1 MSCVFRKRLKFY
13 VLSAVNA
20 NIVTIIAVDQLK
32 GMYHIDVHNTSI
44 GRCCLAMG
52 QACCLKR
59 YHWVVRTVMFLAMPS
74 YCVEIGMAV
83 SSGLVWSL
91 FLPMQCTFLI
101 GLPYNLAECS
111 YLESLLS
118 MTHGHANPRDH
129 QRAMDAQW
137 QFTQQTYGLYRPSRD
152 GFLQIFRAVSSYIG
166 PGNPAILSVPVSSQ
180 DSPDFVLNLIEQSWN
195 DLRIPGTVVPW
206 QLFPIDST
214 RAQSS
219 QRALAYP
226 SCIMVTHDD
235 FASFEQRP
243 HGLMEVIIPGDS
255 WLFGT
260 VLPWRVNW
268 PILREFIAPWC
279 PLGMIVDRLEFL
291 LCGVLL
297 TEQLVECWHGFY
309 ARYSDVWRLP
319 SPHAAPLATALGTS
333 SSPATLRGGQSSL

>member
-1 MSCVFRKRLKFY
+1 M
-13 VLSAVNA
+13 LSAVNA
-20 NIVTIIAVDQLK
+20 NIVTIIAVGQLK
-32 GMYHIDVHNTSI
+32 GMYHIDAHNTSI
-44 GRCCLAMG
+44 GRCCLAIP
-52 QACCLKR
+52 QVCCLKR
-59 YHWVVRTVMFLAMPS
+59 YDWVVRTVMFLAMPS

-101 GLPYNLAECS
+101 GLPYNLVECS

-219 QRALAYP
+219 QRALSYP
-226 SCIMVTHDD
+226 SYIMVTHDD

-260 VLPWRVNW
+260 VLP
-268 PILREFIAPWC
+268 
-279 PLGMIVDRLEFL
+279 
-291 LCGVLL
+291 
-297 TEQLVECWHGFY
+297 
-309 ARYSDVWRLP
+309 
-319 SPHAAPLATALGTS
+319 
-333 SSPATLRGGQSSL
+333 GG